1 MIPTSPATGKSLPF
15 FTVLRILVPFS
26 IGYFFSFLF
35 RSINAVIAPDLVRD
49 VGASAAD
56 LGLITSVYFFSF
68 ALFQIPLGILLDRY
82 GPRIVAPAVLLFAA
96 LGSFIFAA
104 GGSVST
110 LVAGRVLI
118 GLGCSAALMS
128 AFMANVLWFPRKR
141 LGLAN
146 GVVLTVGG
154 LGALAATAPA
164 EIFLRAASWRTMFIL
179 LGAVTALVAGL
190 TFLAVP
196 SRAPA
201 REGESARAQW
211 RGIAAIL
218 KSPVFWRY
226 APACSLTSAMSLGLQ
241 GLWAAPWLRD
251 VAGLNPEAV
260 ARHLFVIALFMV
272 AGYLL
277 MGLIFDTMKRLRVG
291 HRLVTGTGLLLFLA
305 VQLMISLGYTESTYI
320 LWASFG
326 FLGTMSA
333 PYYAIMSTLFPAHM
347 AGRVNTTLNLT
358 NLIGIMI
365 AQYAIGIVIDL
376 WPVAAGGGYAPAAY
390 SSAFGLFLGLQAIAL
405 AWLLWPRKEEETSFR
420 FRKT

>member
-1 MIPTSPATGKSLPF
+1 MTPSPPAAERSLSP
-15 FTVLRILVPFS
+15 FTVLRILAPFS
-26 IGYFFSFLF
+26 FGYFFSFLF
-35 RSINAVIAPDLVRD
+35 RSINAVIAPGLVRD

-68 ALFQIPLGILLDRY
+68 ALFQIPLGLLLDRY
-82 GPRIVAPAVLLFAA
+82 GPRIVAPAVLLIAA

-128 AFMANVLWFPRKR
+128 AFMANVLWFPKKS

-146 GVVLTVGG
+146 GVILTVGG

-164 EIFLRAASWRTMFIL
+164 EIFLRAVSWRTMFIL
-179 LGAVTALVAGL
+179 LGAVTAFVAGL

-201 REGESARAQW
+201 RDGESTKAQW
-211 RGIAAIL
+211 RGIAAIF

-226 APACSLTSAMSLGLQ
+226 APTCSLTSAMSLGLQ

-260 ARHLFVIALFMV
+260 ARHLLVIAVFMV
-272 AGYLL
+272 AGYTL
-277 MGLIFDTMKRLRVG
+277 MGLIFDTMKRFRVG

-305 VQLMISLGYTESTYI
+305 VQLMISLGFTESTYI

-326 FLGTMSA
+326 FLGTMSVS
-333 PYYAIMSTLFPAHM
+333 YYAIMSTLFPAHM

-358 NLIGIMI
+358 NLTGVMI
-365 AQYAIGIVIDL
+365 AQYAIGIVIDF
-376 WPVAAGGGYAPAAY
+376 WPVAAEGGYDPAAY

-405 AWLLWPRKEEETSFR
+405 VWLLWPRKGEKTSFR
-420 FRKT
+420 SRKT

>member
-1 MIPTSPATGKSLPF
+1 MIPSPPATENSLSS
-15 FTVLRILVPFS
+15 FTIFRILVPFS
-26 IGYFFSFLF
+26 FGYFFSFLF

-82 GPRIVAPAVLLFAA
+82 GPRIVAPIILLIAA

-128 AFMANVLWFPRKR
+128 AFMANVLWFPKKS

-146 GVVLTVGG
+146 GVLMTVGG

-190 TFLAVP
+190 TYLAVP

-201 REGESARAQW
+201 RRGESARAQW
-211 RGIAAIL
+211 RGVAAIL

-226 APACSLTSAMSLGLQ
+226 APTCSLTSAMSLGLQ

-260 ARHLFVIALFMV
+260 ARHLFVIAVFMV
-272 AGYLL
+272 AGYAL
-277 MGLIFDTMKRLRVG
+277 MGLIIDTMRRFRVG
-291 HRLVTGTGLLLFLA
+291 HRLVTGMGLLLFLA

-326 FLGTMSA
+326 FLGTINT
-333 PYYAIMSTLFPAHM
+333 PYYAIMTTLFPAHM

-358 NLIGIMI
+358 YLLGIMI
-365 AQYAIGIVIDL
+365 AQYAIGIVIDF
-376 WPVAAGGGYAPAAY
+376 WPVTAGGGYDPAAY
-390 SSAFGLFLGLQAIAL
+390 SAAFGLFLGLQAIAL
-405 AWLLWPRKEEETSFR
+405 VWFLWPRREEETISR
-420 FRKT
+420 FRNT